1 MNSGLPAASGLLDL
15 NLALRIAVP
24 VRLLGRWRNHRRGC
38 DARID
43 AAAHPAFSAAARTR
57 AMNGMA

>member
-1 MNSGLPAASGLLDL
+1 
-15 NLALRIAVP
+15 VP